1 MAPLLDEPGGVCS
14 VSPSRTSRLASVTTA
29 SGRRSSISAMAAL
42 FQARQSGSSGF
53 TSDTVEN
60 GQAPAHDR
68 DQLPAVAAGGRDQC
82 AGELLQVRVA
92 DQHDA
97 LGRLCSTGWV
107 QRLIGKRVIG
117 VQSQRSVR
125 TQAGARRLRRG
136 TTRSPHSAEQS
147 RTGAP
152 SLQS

>member
-1 MAPLLDEPGGVCS
+1 MASLLDEPGGVCS

-60 GQAPAHDR
+60 ERAGPAHDR

-97 LGRLCSTGWV
+97 LGRLLLD
-107 QRLIGKRVIG
+107 RLGAAAHREAGHQGAVPALG
-117 VQSQRSVR
+117 AHPSRREAAAQGHGSVTSQS
-125 TQAGARRLRRG
+125 
-136 TTRSPHSAEQS
+136 
-147 RTGAP
+147 
-152 SLQS
+152 

>member
-1 MAPLLDEPGGVCS
+1 MASLLDEPGGVCS

-97 LGRLCSTGWV
+97 LGRLLLD
-107 QRLIGKRVIG
+107 RLGAAAHREAGHRGAVPALG
-117 VQSQRSVR
+117 AHPSRPGAAAQGHGSVTSQS
-125 TQAGARRLRRG
+125 
-136 TTRSPHSAEQS
+136 
-147 RTGAP
+147 
-152 SLQS
+152 